1 MSRERGRELSFFV
14 SYVTYSEVSI
24 KRTHSIKRTVGL
36 DFQKSLLNVQ
46 YDLNLVKFKTKRTV
60 SIKRTVCK
68 FYQLILFK
76 IPMFSSDKLVISSF

>member
-1 MSRERGRELSFFV
+1 MIQSREKIN
-14 SYVTYSEVSI
+14 TPNYSEVSI
-24 KRTHSIKRTVGL
+24 KRTHSIKRTVCL
-36 DFQKSLLNVQ
+36 DFQKSLLNVP
-46 YDLNLVKFKTKRTV
+46 YDLNLMKFIAKRTV